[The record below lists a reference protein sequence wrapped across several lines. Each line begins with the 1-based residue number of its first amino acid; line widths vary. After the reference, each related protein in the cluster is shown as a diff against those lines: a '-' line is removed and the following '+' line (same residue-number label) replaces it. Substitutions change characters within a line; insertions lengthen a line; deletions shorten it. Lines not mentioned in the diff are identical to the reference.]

1 MAKVNPIFIFPTGA
15 QINLKKVIGIGSL
28 EKNEAA
34 NIVIPLYCEGSRY
47 PIQVIVGFAI
57 GAATQEQKEKINKI
71 LQDLTQAWT
80 DYVLE
85 TA

>member
-1 MAKVNPIFIFPTGA
+1 MAKDNQIFIFPNGT
-15 QINLKKVIGIGSL
+15 QINLKKVIGIGAL

-34 NIVIPLYCEGSRY
+34 NIVIPLYCEGSRH

-57 GAATQEQKEKINKI
+57 GSATQEQKEKINKI
-71 LQDLTQAWT
+71 LQDLTLSWHN
-80 DYVLE
+80 YVLE